1 MAQSEVN
8 SVCVASDRAGDTGNQ
23 SDDSSDG
30 SLFKTQCAPS
40 PTQKQRHPTVKRVTL
55 PASVETDSS
64 SVSSIE
70 RTKASDFKGYFWKI
84 KKKKETEKEEKEKI
98 WAKIKTKRKT
108 TGNEEH

>member
-1 MAQSEVN
+1 MQFHF
-8 SVCVASDRAGDTGNQ
+8 CF

-40 PTQKQRHPTVKRVTL
+40 PIQKQRHPTVKRVTL

-70 RTKASDFKGYFWKI
+70 RTKASDFKGYF
-84 KKKKETEKEEKEKI
+84 
-98 WAKIKTKRKT
+98 
-108 TGNEEH
+108 